1 MPENDLTTKKSRQP
15 RTVTPRKVFVVQVN
29 VVFTIT
35 GPDRLA
41 VESMVTQAVAKL
53 KFPGCQDRQL
63 KWRGAFTQEE
73 YAALRSNGKKEKVT

>member
-1 MPENDLTTKKSRQP
+1 MSEIEATPKKSRQSRAP
-15 RTVTPRKVFVVQVN
+15 ASKKVFVIQVN
-29 VVFTIT
+29 VVFTIA

-41 VESMVTQAVAKL
+41 VESMVTQALAKL

-73 YAALRSNGKKEKVT
+73 YAALRSNGKREKAA